1 VKEIDQKDV
10 SRRFQGPG
18 KVSPPDW
25 AVRLFRSYCNDHLS
39 EAVLGD
45 LIELYERRVKE
56 VGKRKADLLFLW
68 GVMQFLQPFAMKK
81 KKSQPQDH
89 VGMFKNYF
97 TIAFRS
103 MSRQKMY
110 TGIKIGGFAIGL
122 ATCMII
128 ALFVRH
134 ELSYD
139 QYYSNTSRIYRIY
152 NHYDAPDGGKWTSM
166 PAPIINNLRNEFP
179 EIEKA
184 GRLIPYKWFNAGSNL
199 MRRADDVEN
208 TYEEGF
214 AYADPEILDILEI
227 PMIYGTHEH
236 ALDKKN
242 SIVLGR
248 AMAEKYFPNQDP
260 VGKTIVFNDDTKR
273 PYVVGG
279 VMEEFPATSHL
290 NGYTALITLTGEEFW
305 EGEQSSWCC
314 WNYNPYVRLRA
325 DADPMAFQDKL
336 QSIVK
341 NNYGD
346 YLKKEGTP
354 GYGDQMKY
362 HKMKIQPVSDIHLG
376 SNDIGDVIPLGDSRY
391 IVLFAGIA
399 AFILLLACVN
409 FINLS
414 TAKSAN
420 RAKEVGLRKVVGSV
434 RRDLVRQF
442 LTESVM
448 YSLISFVIAVGL
460 VWLSLPNFS
469 DLAGTALSIPWTE
482 WWLVPILLGASL
494 FIGVLAG
501 MYPSFYLSAFKPIDV
516 LKGSVARGSKNSN
529 LRSGMVVFQF
539 TTSIVLIIGTFVIY
553 RQMNFIM
560 NTKIGFDKE
569 QVILIQGANTLGDH
583 RETLKE
589 ELKSLSV
596 VENVTISNYLP
607 VSGTNRDQNCFTM
620 EGRQKID
627 ECVGAQ
633 RWWVDDDYVKT
644 LGMKIIEGR
653 DFIPRLASD
662 SNATI
667 VNEALVKRLNLK
679 PPYVGQKIENWRVW
693 TIVGVVENF
702 NFESLKEEIFPL
714 TMVRGDGGGS
724 VMAVK
729 VSSTDMQ
736 QTIADVRAKWD
747 KVMPNQPFRYTFM
760 DDSYAKMY
768 EDVERMGSLFAGFAI
783 LAVLVACLGLFAL
796 SSFMAEQRKKEVS
809 IRLVLGASTANIFR
823 LLTRSFVLLVFIS
836 FVIASPLGWYMM
848 NAWLNDYNFKTDITW
863 DVFAIAGA
871 CALLIAVATVS
882 YQSIKVALTNPASNL
897 RSE

>member
-1 VKEIDQKDV
+1 VKEIDQNRSKKA
-10 SRRFQGPG
+10 F
-18 KVSPPDW
+18 PPAW
-25 AVRLFRSYCNDHLS
+25 AVSLFRFYCNDHLS

-45 LIELYERRVKE
+45 LIELYERRIE
-56 VGKRKADLLFLW
+56 DVGKRKADLLFIW
-68 GVMQFLQPFAMKK
+68 GVVQFIQPFALRK
-81 KKSQPQDH
+81 KKSQPQNH
-89 VGMFKNYF
+89 AGMFKNYF
-97 TIAFRS
+97 KIALRS

-128 ALFVRH
+128 ALFVRN
-134 ELSYD
+134 EISYD
-139 QYYSNTSRIYRIY
+139 KYYANVSRIYRLY
-152 NHYDAPDGGKWTSM
+152 NHYDGPEQERWTAI

-179 EIEKA
+179 EVEKA
-184 GRLIPYKWFNAGSNL
+184 GRFIPYKWFNSGSNL
-199 MRRADDVEN
+199 VRREDEVEN

-214 AYADPEILDILEI
+214 AYADPELLDILEV
-227 PMIYGTHEH
+227 PMIYGTREH

-242 SIVLGR
+242 SVVMSR
-248 AMAEKYFPNQDP
+248 SMAEKYFPNQDP
-260 VGKTIVFNDDTKR
+260 VGKTILFNDDTKR
-273 PYVVGG
+273 PYVIGG
-279 VMEEFPATSHL
+279 VMEDFPPTSHM
-290 NGYTALITLTGEEFW
+290 NGFKALITLTGEEFW
-305 EGEQSSWCC
+305 PGEQTSWCC

-336 QSIVK
+336 QSIIK

-346 YLKKEGTP
+346 YLKKDANP
-354 GYGDQMKY
+354 HFGDAMKY
-362 HKMKIQPVSDIHLG
+362 HKLKIQPVSEIYLG
-376 SNDIGDVIPLGDSRY
+376 SSDINDAIPHGDSRY
-391 IVLFAGIA
+391 IILFAGIA

-420 RAKEVGLRKVVGSV
+420 RAKEVGLRKVVGSI

-442 LTESVM
+442 LTESVL
-448 YSLISFVIAVGL
+448 YSVISFVIAVTI
-460 VWLSLPNFS
+460 VWISLPNFS
-469 DLAGTALSIPWTE
+469 QLANKSLTIPWTE
-482 WWLVPILLGASL
+482 WWMLPMLTGAAL
-494 FIGVLAG
+494 FIGILAG

-516 LKGSVARGSKNSN
+516 LKGSVARGAKNSN

-589 ELKSLSV
+589 ELKRLSV
-596 VENVTISNYLP
+596 VENVTSSNYMP
-607 VSGTNRDQNCFTM
+607 VSGTNRDQNCFTK

-627 ECVGAQ
+627 ECIGAQ
-633 RWWVDDDYVKT
+633 RWLVDDDYIKT

-662 SNATI
+662 SSAII
-667 VNEALVKRLNLK
+667 VNQALVKRLNLQ
-679 PPYVGQKIENWRVW
+679 PPVIGQKIENWRVW
-693 TIVGVVENF
+693 TIVGVVEDF
-702 NFESLKEEIFPL
+702 NYESLKEEIFPL
-714 TMVRGDGGGS
+714 ILSSGKGGS

-729 VSSTDMQ
+729 VNSADMQ
-736 QTIADVRAKWD
+736 QTIADIKSRWD
-747 KVMPNQPFRYTFM
+747 NVMPNQPFRYTFM

-768 EDVERMGSLFAGFAI
+768 EDVERMGKLFAGFAV
-783 LAVLVACLGLFAL
+783 LAIFVACLGLFAL

-809 IRLVLGASTANIFR
+809 IRLVLGASTGNIFR
-823 LLTRSFVLLVFIS
+823 LLTRNFILLVLIS
-836 FVIASPLGWYMM
+836 FVVASPVAWYMM
-848 NAWLNDYNFKTDITW
+848 LRWLDDYKFKTDITW

-871 CALLIAVATVS
+871 CALFIAITTVS
-882 YQSIKVALTNPASNL
+882 YQSIKVALTNPATNL